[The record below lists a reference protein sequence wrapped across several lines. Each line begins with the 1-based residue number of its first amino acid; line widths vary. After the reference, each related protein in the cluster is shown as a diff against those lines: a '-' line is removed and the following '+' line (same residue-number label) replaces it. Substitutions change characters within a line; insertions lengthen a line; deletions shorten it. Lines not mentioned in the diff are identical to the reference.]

1 MQKNNKKTFIKKIK
15 IKNIEFE
22 NNLAL
27 APLAGITIKPFRV
40 NLEKM
45 GAKILFT
52 EMISS
57 YGVIYENKK
66 TIAMVDVKEEKHPII
81 VQIFGNNADIMADSA
96 RKLQDFGVEII
107 DINMGCPAPKVVSSG
122 SGSALLK
129 DIKKVEEIIRKVRAS
144 IQIPLTLKIR
154 AGWDLESINALEVS
168 KIAENEGIDL
178 LTVHARTKS
187 QKFNDFNWDIISQV
201 KNNVKI
207 PVIGNGNIFSP
218 YDVKNMFEQTNCD
231 GFMIARASFSNPW
244 IFKQILEFDEKGT
257 FDEISDEDKLN
268 YILQFSRD
276 FIEYKGDRGIFEL
289 RKFIVWLTKGLP
301 NSRILREEFFSIK
314 SLSDVDDIIK
324 RYKKS

>member
-1 MQKNNKKTFIKKIK
+1 MCQRKIK
-15 IKNIEFE
+15 YKKK
-22 NNLAL
+22 NLAL

-276 FIEYKGDRGIFEL
+276 FIEYKGDRGIFFFCI
-289 RKFIVWLTKGLP
+289 FIVWLTKGLP